1 MAEMNLNPRE
11 KARLEEEKKNRKTR
25 NKFILVGVIVVL
37 MIALVIFVNSRLFYN
52 VTTALTIGDTNYS
65 VARMNYEYQKA
76 LYELQSDL
84 RPVFRQSDRYLQE
97 PEGTVLPV

>member
-37 MIALVIFVNSRLFYN
+37 MIALVIFVNSRLFK
-52 VTTALTIGDTNYS
+52 TARPAINLS
-65 VARMNYEYQKA
+65 LSA
-76 LYELQSDL
+76 LLS
-84 RPVFRQSDRYLQE
+84 F
-97 PEGTVLPV
+97 

>member
-1 MAEMNLNPRE
+1 MAEMNMNPRE

-52 VTTALTIGDTNYS
+52 VRRRSPSATRITPSPA
-65 VARMNYEYQKA
+65 
-76 LYELQSDL
+76 
-84 RPVFRQSDRYLQE
+84 
-97 PEGTVLPV
+97 